1 MIEGLIAS
9 GRIVDAILGLVVVQ
23 FVALV
28 LYRRAT
34 GRGPAPADIA
44 FSLLAGAGLLLAL
57 RAALTGADWT
67 SIAAFLVAALAAHLA
82 DLVRRWPR

>member
-1 MIEGLIAS
+1 MIEELIAS

-34 GRGPAPADIA
+34 GRGPAAGDIA
-44 FSLLAGAGLLLAL
+44 FTLLAGAGLLLAL
-57 RAALTGADWT
+57 RAALTGAGWT
-67 SIAAFLVAALAAHLA
+67 SIAAFLVAALIAHLA
-82 DLVRRWPR
+82 DLARRWPR